1 MTVGFALS
9 GGGNLGAMQAGGM
22 RALFEAGIEPELLTG
37 SSIGALNAAFYA
49 THPGIG
55 GCKALETAWSDMRR
69 QDVFRFELSRAIAG
83 FIGLRDHLVTTKRLK
98 VIIREWLGI
107 ERIEEAPVPFAA
119 VATDALTGDIVL
131 MTEGDVASAL
141 LASAAIPGVF
151 PPVLRD
157 GRWLVDGSLSAGCPA
172 SEALELGADVVFA
185 FMTTTA
191 PRRKPPRGAVA
202 AAMSSVSL
210 LTSKLQVSRLESAQA
225 AARERGGAVY
235 FVPSPFPE
243 APSPFDFSQGSTLAA
258 SGVRPRLGVGERA
271 GVRRDASRFAPL
283 NERDAGLV
291 RWLRAQGPGAERA
304 HLARQLGPRRRPVP

>member
-1 MTVGFALS
+1 MKRAFALS

-22 RALFEAGIEPELLTG
+22 RALIEAGIEPELLTG

-49 THPGIG
+49 THPGVV
-55 GCKALETAWSDMRR
+55 GCKALEIAWSDMRR

-83 FIGLRDHLVTTKRLK
+83 FVGLRDHLVTTKRLK
-98 VIIREWLGI
+98 MIIHEWLGI
-107 ERIEEAPVPFAA
+107 ERIEEADIPFAA

-131 MTEGDVASAL
+131 MQHGDVASAL

-172 SEALELGADVVFA
+172 TEALDLGAEEVFA
-185 FMTTTA
+185 FLTTTA
-191 PRRKPPRGAVA
+191 PRRRPPRGAVA

-210 LTSKLQVSRLESAQA
+210 LTAKLQISRLASAQA
-225 AARERGGAVY
+225 KAAELGGSVH

-243 APSPFDFSQGSTLAA
+243 APSPFDFSQGAGLAA
-258 SGVRPRLGVGERA
+258 SGHARA
-271 GVRRDASRFAPL
+271 AAWVDEQELDATAADLTP
-283 NERDAGLV
+283 
-291 RWLRAQGPGAERA
+291 
-304 HLARQLGPRRRPVP
+304 